1 MITLPSF
8 CLECLSADSL
18 RFFAVGDFGGSPE
31 FPYYTKVETG
41 VAKTMG
47 SIGDKYQTSFTLALG
62 DNFYDDGV
70 KNVKDRRFE
79 VLFCLIC
86 NMDDSFILP
95 FILKILQYSLENIK
109 VKP

>member
-1 MITLPSF
+1 M
-8 CLECLSADSL
+8 
-18 RFFAVGDFGGSPE
+18 GDFGGSPD

-41 VAKTMG
+41 VAKSMG

-79 VLFCLIC
+79 VL
-86 NMDDSFILP
+86 NMDDSFISP
-95 FILKILQYSLENIK
+95 FILKILRYVHLDDKRILKSTRNPYTISTLSQCLAFS
-109 VKP
+109 